1 MAQQSSGKQ
10 ARSGIQ
16 PRSGNPAR
24 RAQERGETPSPATWR
39 DWIAAAR
46 PRTLGMAIAPVA
58 LGTAAAFNAEGYH
71 LGIALACLALA
82 VFLQIGVNFANDYSD
97 GVKGTDAVR
106 VGPGRLVGAGKAA
119 ARTVRDVAIAFL
131 AAGALAGILVVVLS
145 GRWWLLLV
153 GVVCIVAAWTYTGGK
168 RPYGYYAL
176 GELMAFLFFG
186 PVAVVGTT
194 YAIIGR
200 ATEDSIALG
209 IAIGA
214 ISAALMLCN
223 NLRDIETD
231 RAAGKR
237 SLATIIGRRP
247 SKALYIALMLV
258 PFVILWLFAYA
269 LAYGV
274 MVFAVLLLAGP
285 AMVIVALARTPR
297 DLITAL
303 GLTGMT
309 ALLYGV
315 GLAVAIWGGPAGF
328 VSVP

>member
-1 MAQQSSGKQ
+1 MAS
-10 ARSGIQ
+10 
-16 PRSGNPAR
+16 PRSGNPAK
-24 RAQERGETPSPATWR
+24 RAQLAGTAPSPATPR

-119 ARTVRDVAIAFL
+119 PTTVRNVAIGFL
-131 AAGALAGILVVVLS
+131 AAGALAGILVVLVS

-153 GVVCIVAAWTYTGGK
+153 GVVCIIAAWTYTGGK

-186 PVAVVGTT
+186 PVAVMGTT
-194 YAIIGR
+194 YAILGR
-200 ATEDSIALG
+200 ITEDSVALG

-237 SLATIIGRRP
+237 SLATLIGRRA
-247 SKALYIALMLV
+247 SKVLFVVLMLV
-258 PFVILWLFAYA
+258 PLVILGIFAYA
-269 LAYGV
+269 LAYGIA
-274 MVFAVLLLAGP
+274 VFAVLLLAGP
-285 AMVIVALARTPR
+285 AMVIVAMARTPR

-303 GLTGMT
+303 GLTGLT

-315 GLAVAIWGGPAGF
+315 GLAIAIWGGPAGF
-328 VSVP
+328 VSAV

>member
-1 MAQQSSGKQ
+1 MEGMAP
-10 ARSGIQ
+10 

-24 RAQERGETPSPATWR
+24 RAQLDGTAASRATRR

-82 VFLQIGVNFANDYSD
+82 LCMQIGVNFANDYSD

-106 VGPGRLVGAGKAA
+106 VGPGRLVGAGKAEP
-119 ARTVRDVAIAFL
+119 RVVLGVAIGFL
-131 AAGALAGILVVVLS
+131 AAGALAGLVVVLLS

-168 RPYGYYAL
+168 RPYGYLAL
-176 GELMAFLFFG
+176 GELMSFLFFG
-186 PVAVVGTT
+186 PVAVMGTT

-200 ATEDSIALG
+200 ITDDSIALG
-209 IAIGA
+209 IAMGCF
-214 ISAALMLCN
+214 SAALMLTN
-223 NLRDIETD
+223 NLRDIDTD

-237 SLATIIGRRP
+237 SLPTLIGRRA
-247 SKALYIALMLV
+247 SKALYALLMLV
-258 PFVILWLFAYA
+258 PFGILWVFSYA
-269 LAYGV
+269 LAYGFA
-274 MVFAVLLLAGP
+274 VFAVLLLAGP
-285 AMVIVALARTPR
+285 AIVIVLLSRGTR

-303 GLTGMT
+303 GLTGMS

-328 VSVP
+328 VPAA

>member
-1 MAQQSSGKQ
+1 MAS
-10 ARSGIQ
+10 
-16 PRSGNPAR
+16 PRSGNPAK
-24 RAQERGETPSPATWR
+24 RAQQVGAAPSPATWR

-82 VFLQIGVNFANDYSD
+82 IFLQIGVNFANDYSD

-106 VGPGRLVGAGKAA
+106 VGPGRLVGSGKAEP
-119 ARTVRDVAIAFL
+119 RTVRNVALAFL
-131 AAGALAGILVVVLS
+131 ALGAVAGLVVVVLS
-145 GRWWLLLV
+145 GRWLLLAV
-153 GVVCIVAAWTYTGGK
+153 GVVCILAAWGYTGGK
-168 RPYGYYAL
+168 RPYGYSAL

-186 PVAVVGTT
+186 PVAVIGTV

-200 ATEDSIALG
+200 VTEDSIALG

-237 SLATIIGRRP
+237 SLATLIGRRA
-247 SKALYIALMLV
+247 SKVLYVVLMLV
-258 PFVILWLFAYA
+258 PFGIAWIFSYA
-269 LAYGV
+269 LAYG
-274 MVFAVLLLAGP
+274 FAVFVVLLIAGP
-285 AMVIVALARTPR
+285 AMVIVAMARTPR

-303 GLTGMT
+303 GLTGLT

-315 GLAVAIWGGPAGF
+315 LLSIAIWGGPAGF
-328 VSVP
+328 VAAA

>member
-1 MAQQSSGKQ
+1 MAS
-10 ARSGIQ
+10 
-16 PRSGNPAR
+16 PRSGNPAK
-24 RAQERGETPSPATWR
+24 RAQIAGTAPSPATTR

-106 VGPGRLVGAGKAA
+106 VGPGRLVGAGKAEP
-119 ARTVRDVAIAFL
+119 RVVRNVAIAFL
-131 AAGALAGILVVVLS
+131 AAGAVAGLLVVLLS

-153 GVVCIVAAWTYTGGK
+153 GVVCIVAAWGYTGG
-168 RPYGYYAL
+168 RHPYGYYAL

-186 PVAVVGTT
+186 PVAVMGTT

-200 ATEDSIALG
+200 ITEDSIALG
-209 IAIGA
+209 VAIGA

-237 SLATIIGRRP
+237 SLATLIGRRA
-247 SKALYIALMLV
+247 SKALYVLLMIV
-258 PFVILWLFAYA
+258 PFGILWIFSFA
-269 LAYGV
+269 LVYGV
-274 MVFAVLLLAGP
+274 AVFIVLLLAVP
-285 AMVIVALARTPR
+285 AMVIVVMARTPR

-309 ALLYGV
+309 ALAYGV
-315 GLAVAIWGGPAGF
+315 LLAVAIWGGPAGF
-328 VSVP
+328 VAVG

>member
-1 MAQQSSGKQ
+1 MAS
-10 ARSGIQ
+10 
-16 PRSGNPAR
+16 PRSGNPAK
-24 RAQERGETPSPATWR
+24 RAQIAGTAPSPATPR

-82 VFLQIGVNFANDYSD
+82 ILLQIGVNFANDYSD
-97 GVKGTDAVR
+97 GVRGTDAVR
-106 VGPGRLVGAGKAA
+106 VGPGRLVGAGKAPP
-119 ARTVRDVAIAFL
+119 RVVRAVAVGFL
-131 AAGALAGILVVVLS
+131 SAGAASGVLVVLLS

-153 GVVCIVAAWTYTGGK
+153 GVICILAAWGYTGGK
-168 RPYGYYAL
+168 RPYGYLAL

-200 ATEDSIALG
+200 ITEDSVALG

-223 NLRDIETD
+223 NLRDIDTD

-237 SLATIIGRRP
+237 SLATLIGRRP
-247 SKALYIALMLV
+247 SKLLYVVLMLV
-258 PFVILWLFAYA
+258 PFVILWIFSYA
-269 LAYGV
+269 LAYGIA
-274 MVFAVLLLAGP
+274 VFAVLLIAVP
-285 AMVIVALARTPR
+285 AMVIVIMARTSR

-315 GLAVAIWGGPAGF
+315 GFAIAIWGGPAGF
-328 VSVP
+328 VAVP

>member
-1 MAQQSSGKQ
+1 MAN
-10 ARSGIQ
+10 
-16 PRSGNPAR
+16 PRSGNPAK
-24 RAQERGETPSPATWR
+24 RAQAAGTAPTPATAR
-39 DWIAAAR
+39 DWIAASR

-58 LGTAAAFNAEGYH
+58 LGSAAAFNAEGFH

-82 VFLQIGVNFANDYSD
+82 VFLQIGVNYANDYSD

-106 VGPGRLVGAGKAA
+106 VGPGRLVGAGKAEPRA
-119 ARTVRDVAIAFL
+119 VRNIALAFL
-131 AAGALAGILVVVLS
+131 AAGALAGIVVVVLS

-153 GVVCIVAAWTYTGGK
+153 GAVCIVAAWTYTGGR

-200 ATEDSIALG
+200 VTEDSIALG

-223 NLRDIETD
+223 NLRDIDTD

-237 SLATIIGRRP
+237 SLATLIGRRA
-247 SKALYIALMLV
+247 SKALYVLLMLV
-258 PFVILWLFAYA
+258 PFVVLWIFSYA
-269 LAYGV
+269 LAYGFA
-274 MVFAVLLLAGP
+274 VFAVLLLAGP
-285 AMVIVALARTPR
+285 AMVIVVMSRTSR

-315 GLAVAIWGGPAGF
+315 GFAVAIWGGPAGF
-328 VSVP
+328 VAAS